1 LSRQGKRYFKTTGE
15 RVQPKLK
22 DRGQKAALCAAAKI
36 VGSGVRSQ
44 APVLAEYAK
53 DFYRWDAS
61 SFIKR
66 QHAKG
71 RGFNRAWA
79 NALQSMMEHHVF
91 PTFGRMRLEDLNR
104 PMVED
109 WLVELPLSNQTR
121 NQILYA
127 LRKILVEAESEG
139 LILRN
144 PLNHVEPMGKGG
156 RARDVFALDELR
168 RMFPRGQ
175 EELLAAWKTLKYAAP
190 LPWPPRESARERP
203 ERCNGGTC
211 SPAAGY

>member
-1 LSRQGKRYFKTTGE
+1 MI
-15 RVQPKLK
+15 
-22 DRGQKAALCAAAKI
+22 AAVRI
-36 VGSGVRSQ
+36 VGSGLRSE
-44 APVLAEYAK
+44 APILEEYAK

-71 RGFNRAWA
+71 RGFNRTWA
-79 NALQSMMEHHVF
+79 NALQSMMEHYVF
-91 PTFGRMRLEDLNR
+91 PRFGRMRLNALTR

-109 WLVELPLSNQTR
+109 WLVDLPLANQTR

-127 LRKILVEAESEG
+127 LRRILLEAESEG

-156 RARDVFALDELR
+156 RVRELS
-168 RMFPRGQ
+168 
-175 EELLAAWKTLKYAAP
+175 KTSK
-190 LPWPPRESARERP
+190 
-203 ERCNGGTC
+203 
-211 SPAAGY
+211 

>member
-1 LSRQGKRYFKTTGE
+1 MYERGGIWYVQWLSRQGKRYFKTTGE

-22 DRGQKAALCAAAKI
+22 DRGKRRRWSPQPRSSDRA
-36 VGSGVRSQ
+36 VRSE

-91 PTFGRMRLEDLNR
+91 PTFGKMRMEDLNR

-109 WLVELPLSNQTR
+109 WLVDLPLSNQT
-121 NQILYA
+121 Q
-127 LRKILVEAESEG
+127 EP
-139 LILRN
+139 N
-144 PLNHVEPMGKGG
+144 PL
-156 RARDVFALDELR
+156 R
-168 RMFPRGQ
+168 
-175 EELLAAWKTLKYAAP
+175 
-190 LPWPPRESARERP
+190 PPKNP
-203 ERCNGGTC
+203 C
-211 SPAAGY
+211 